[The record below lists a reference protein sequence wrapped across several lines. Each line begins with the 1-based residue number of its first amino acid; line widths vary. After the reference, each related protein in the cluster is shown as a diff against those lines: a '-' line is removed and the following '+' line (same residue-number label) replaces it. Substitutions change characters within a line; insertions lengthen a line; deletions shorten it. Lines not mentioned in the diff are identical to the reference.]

1 MGPEVHLLLDTQC
14 SQLGPAYCMTGAAES
29 LEWATLLD
37 NSILSMALKRP
48 TFLLRRLPN
57 TSAGSYVLLLKM
69 ELMVLNGPSILFVS
83 RCRFL
88 GMGLIV
94 R

>member
-1 MGPEVHLLLDTQC
+1 
-14 SQLGPAYCMTGAAES
+14 MTGAAKS

-37 NSILSMALKRP
+37 NSILSMALKQP
-48 TFLLRRLPN
+48 TFLLRKLPN
-57 TSAGSYVLLLKM
+57 TLAGSYVLLLKM
-69 ELMVLNGPSILFVS
+69 VLMVLNGPSILFVS
-83 RCRFL
+83 RCQFL